1 MQTLGAW
8 LLCAILA
15 VNQPLI
21 LQKHGRGKMKITKS
35 RLKRLIKESID
46 KNSNDFESN
55 YFDSLDLIET
65 CIAGK
70 YGEDVADAVYRGL
83 NAYFSDS
90 RANKSDLET
99 ISRIASTKSS
109 FPNASHL
116 RFEDEKISPPQQNKP
131 FQQNINRTSNPEDN
145 ETDDEFNARLDAM
158 IKMAGKGAD
167 FFKNL
172 KI

>member
-1 MQTLGAW
+1 
-8 LLCAILA
+8 
-15 VNQPLI
+15 
-21 LQKHGRGKMKITKS
+21 MKITKS

-55 YFDSLDLIET
+55 YFDSLDLIRA

-70 YGEDVADAVYRGL
+70 YGEDAADAVYSGL

-99 ISRIASTKSS
+99 ISVIASAKSS

-116 RFEDEKISPPQQNKP
+116 RFEDENEQFSPPQQNKP
-131 FQQNINRTSNPEDN
+131 FQQNINKPSNPEDD
-145 ETDDEFNARLDAM
+145 ETEEEFTEDDETNDDFNKRLDQM
-158 IKMAGKGAD
+158 IGMAGKGAD

-172 KI
+172 RR